1 VGATGRD
8 TRPAPARE
16 QDRWVRVDDDVRSEA
31 AGAVRRGKGT
41 ASGASAKAAGSTSG
55 SSRRGRDFRE
65 ASAGSGGDVAKRELV
80 AALGGPR
87 GNRANERLRDA
98 AHAFERERY
107 EEARKLL
114 KPIAEQAPQAMSVR
128 ELLGL
133 TYYRMGRWKDAV
145 RELEAFREHSGSTEQ
160 HPVLADAYRG
170 LKRHRE
176 VEALWDELRESSP
189 SGDLVA
195 EGRIVM
201 AGSLADRGDLR
212 SAIALLERSQR
223 SVKRPQVHH
232 LRQAYALADLYER
245 AGDVARAR
253 ELFRWVAMH
262 EPDVADAAERASAL
276 G

>member
-1 VGATGRD
+1 V
-8 TRPAPARE
+8 
-16 QDRWVRVDDDVRSEA
+16 DDVREEA
-31 AGAVRRGKGT
+31 SGAVRRGR
-41 ASGASAKAAGSTSG
+41 APAAAPSAPKE
-55 SSRRGRDFRE
+55 RRGREFRK
-65 ASAGSGGDVAKRELV
+65 AGPGSGGDDARRELV
-80 AALGGPR
+80 AALGTAR
-87 GNRANERLRDA
+87 GNRANDRLRDA
-98 AHAFERERY
+98 AHAFERDRY

-114 KPIAEQAPQAMSVR
+114 KPIAEQAPQAVSVR

-145 RELEAFREHSGSTEQ
+145 RELEAFRELTGSTEQ
-160 HPVLADAYRG
+160 HPVLADSYRG

-189 SGDLVA
+189 AGDLVA

-201 AGSLADRGDLR
+201 AGSLADRRDLR
-212 SAIALLERSQR
+212 SAIALLEKSQR

-245 AGDVARAR
+245 AGDLARAR
-253 ELFRWVAMH
+253 EVFRWVATS
-262 EPDVADAAERASAL
+262 EPDFADAAERASAI